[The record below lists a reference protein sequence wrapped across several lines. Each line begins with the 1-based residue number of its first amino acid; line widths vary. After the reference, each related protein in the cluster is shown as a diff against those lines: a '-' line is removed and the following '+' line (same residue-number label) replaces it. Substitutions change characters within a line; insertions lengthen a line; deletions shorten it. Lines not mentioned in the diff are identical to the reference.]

1 MAVQVV
7 INVRNMELGDRLQ
20 DYITKKVAKL
30 DRYLDTLEEAKVD
43 LTYVKS
49 ARSASDRQVAQL
61 TIRGKGVLLRAEER
75 TDDIFASVDAVLAK
89 IYRQIERYKGKHW
102 RSRGDGRSAADVAP
116 DVPEA
121 QTDLAETDEIVVR
134 RKRFMLTPMNVREA
148 IEQVLGEFRDQRYNK
163 MMIYRRC
170 IERGVLSKSECSQT
184 SFFRLAKEYDLLL
197 PASQTQNK
205 RRLAFSK
212 EYANEMWQLD
222 TMFGPYMK
230 NGRTSTQVK
239 LIAFIDDA
247 SRIVPHGQFFFSE
260 NTDHL
265 ITALRSALYKR
276 GIPQTHLLQFAGANV
291 RIS

>member
-116 DVPEA
+116 DVPET

-134 RKRFMLTPMNVREA
+134 RKRFILTPMNVREA
-148 IEQVLGEFRDQRYNK
+148 IEQMSLLGHEDFFIFLNGGTDQINVL
-163 MMIYRRC
+163 YRRRDDTLGL
-170 IERGVLSKSECSQT
+170 IEPEIG
-184 SFFRLAKEYDLLL
+184 
-197 PASQTQNK
+197 
-205 RRLAFSK
+205 
-212 EYANEMWQLD
+212 
-222 TMFGPYMK
+222 
-230 NGRTSTQVK
+230 
-239 LIAFIDDA
+239 
-247 SRIVPHGQFFFSE
+247 
-260 NTDHL
+260 
-265 ITALRSALYKR
+265 
-276 GIPQTHLLQFAGANV
+276 
-291 RIS
+291 